1 MTSVGDKQSSLCP
14 DGETEAEAPLI
25 FGKGGASHQLL
36 QSIHL
41 PHEGV
46 SGTGVPSRP
55 PLRAY
60 IHQDI
65 AASSWVT
72 WAQSPSTP
80 DTAQEHPPPPQLLEG
95 VLGSGG
101 CSPSLLSLPAHVC
114 LAQKGS
120 FLAPGLFSCI
130 QEAQGYSREG
140 GSQGGRRTWKHPRG
154 LWLSCVPLAKVL
166 GLIEEASAAMQGGD
180 EEDAILVLQLVV
192 QLSQQFPVGIINQD
206 QDSRPHTVSL
216 DE

>member
-101 CSPSLLSLPAHVC
+101 CSPSLLSLPAHVLPC
-114 LAQKGS
+114 PERLIFSTWPLFLHTGS
-120 FLAPGLFSCI
+120 SGV
-130 QEAQGYSREG
+130 QQ
-140 GSQGGRRTWKHPRG
+140 GRRQPRG
-154 LWLSCVPLAKVL
+154 TEDL
-166 GLIEEASAAMQGGD
+166 EASEGSVVVLCSPCNSAWAHRGGLSRHAGWRRRGCYPGPAAGSP
-180 EEDAILVLQLVV
+180 ALPAV
-192 QLSQQFPVGIINQD
+192 P
-206 QDSRPHTVSL
+206 SRHH
-216 DE
+216 